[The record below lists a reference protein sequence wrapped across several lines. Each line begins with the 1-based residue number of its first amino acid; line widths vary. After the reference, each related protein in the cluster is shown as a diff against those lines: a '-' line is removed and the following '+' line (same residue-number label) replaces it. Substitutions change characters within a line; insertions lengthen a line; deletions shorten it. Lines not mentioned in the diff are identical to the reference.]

1 MATIKIE
8 HDFVEC
14 RDGKEREIFP
24 FRIKD
29 KDKVRHFTTE
39 FNSEALIMSILT
51 PDMERMKAL
60 KNTDKDVS
68 HLFTDKPC
76 NALMEILV
84 LAFGEKYTEE
94 EILSWIDESTIP
106 AILSSFYMV
115 SGVKKKEGDESGDW
129 DELIASIVANTSM
142 TPKDV
147 GEMSFL
153 ELEAL
158 MEGMKKN
165 SERERKE
172 LEEGT
177 AKVETGDANDLLQM
191 LKSGQSI

>member
-14 RDGKEREIFP
+14 RDGREREIFP

-51 PDMERMKAL
+51 PDLERTKAL
-60 KNTDKDVS
+60 KDGDASK
-68 HLFTDKPC
+68 LFTDKPC

-115 SGVKKKEGDESGDW
+115 SGVKKKKAMSP
-129 DELIASIVANTSM
+129 A
-142 TPKDV
+142 V
-147 GEMSFL
+147 GM
-153 ELEAL
+153 
-158 MEGMKKN
+158 N
-165 SERERKE
+165 
-172 LEEGT
+172 
-177 AKVETGDANDLLQM
+177 
-191 LKSGQSI
+191 